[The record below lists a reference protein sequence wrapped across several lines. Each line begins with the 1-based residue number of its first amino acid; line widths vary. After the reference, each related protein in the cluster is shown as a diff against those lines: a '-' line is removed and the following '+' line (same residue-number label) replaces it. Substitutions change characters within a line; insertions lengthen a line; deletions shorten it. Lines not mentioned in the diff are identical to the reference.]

1 MHVIFFV
8 IRAVL
13 EDSSD
18 GPLSVGNSVCCRNAC
33 QYIPCGFC
41 LQECQI
47 CPQAQ
52 VRDKSCIK
60 EVIKDSNY
68 KISLILIRLF

>member
-18 GPLSVGNSVCCRNAC
+18 GPLSVRNSVCCRNAR

-52 VRDKSCIK
+52 VSHKFYSTK
-60 EVIKDSNY
+60 EVIKD
-68 KISLILIRLF
+68 L